1 MRENTPL
8 TAGIDTA
15 KDKLEVAIAS
25 SQQPVTLENAA
36 VGWCQLAARLA
47 AAGVGRV
54 GIEASGGYERGV
66 VEHLRRAGFTV
77 LVLQPLQSLPRRRPG
92 SRPGPECICGQSAS
106 AARVHLR
113 RAKNDRIDAAL
124 IAACAAHRSA
134 PCQTRHAAGRARRS
148 PHLYRADR
156 GGHRAPQDPP
166 GTSAPAAPAPLRL
179 RRLASSEITRL
190 QRRREGELRRLRLA
204 IQRHDDRKARCDLV
218 LSVPGIGE
226 RTALAILI
234 RLPELGSLSREQA
247 AALAG
252 LAPFDHDSGTHRGQ
266 RHIAGGRA
274 RLRRSLY
281 AAALPAAFR

>member
-124 IAACAAHRSA
+124 IAACAA
-134 PCQTRHAAGRARRS
+134 
-148 PHLYRADR
+148 LI
-156 GGHRAPQDPP
+156 DPP
-166 GTSAPAAPAPLRL
+166 PAKPDTRLAALADHLTFIEQIEEDIARLKTRLEHLRPPRL
-179 RRLASSEITRL
+179 RRLASAASPP
-190 QRRREGELRRLRLA
+190 
-204 IQRHDDRKARCDLV
+204 AR
-218 LSVPGIGE
+218 SPGCNAVA
-226 RTALAILI
+226 RASCAASSSPSNATTT
-234 RLPELGSLSREQA
+234 SR
-247 AALAG
+247 
-252 LAPFDHDSGTHRGQ
+252 
-266 RHIAGGRA
+266 
-274 RLRRSLY
+274 
-281 AAALPAAFR
+281 PAAISCSVSPASASAPRWPF